1 MKDYRTNNTG
11 NFNESNFMQS
21 INKNNNDCINNE
33 IMSKEDELEGIF
45 EEKLYVNKR
54 APFKESNA
62 LTKEKKNLGNWRE
75 EIEKNELKI
84 KDIGIDS
91 NVGDSAATE
100 DFNGEKAG
108 KAVTTKKE
116 NPFGLFR
123 ESSIKIDYSK
133 DKDLYFKKDEI
144 GKFEDSDGDLVD
156 VYQTKKY
163 ILEQQDKIEDVPV
176 KNEAQEDDLSYKE
189 KYKKLEIEFNKMIKT
204 QKDMLRVKSKLYRF
218 IYSEISAIESKY
230 SVEIDRL
237 AKENVMLKKNVD
249 VSKDLK
255 VLLEENRSLKESN
268 LKLQEELEVKNKE
281 IQGYKEYLKKY
292 QSALSDKVLKWKTAI
307 ELKIREYLMNFKD
320 SRVRS

>member
-1 MKDYRTNNTG
+1 MKDYRTNTEDI
-11 NFNESNFMQS
+11 NESNFIQS
-21 INKNNNDCINNE
+21 INKNNNGCINNE

-54 APFKESNA
+54 APFKESNV
-62 LTKEKKNLGNWRE
+62 LTKAKKNLGNWRE

-84 KDIGIDS
+84 KGIGS
-91 NVGDSAATE
+91 NIGNSAVNE
-100 DFNGEKAG
+100 NFSGEKDG
-108 KAVTTKKE
+108 KAFITKKE

-123 ESSIKIDYSK
+123 ENPLKIDYSK

-144 GKFEDSDGDLVD
+144 GKFEDSDGDLED

-189 KYKKLEIEFNKMIKT
+189 KYKKLEIEFNKMVKT
-204 QKDMLRVKSKLYRF
+204 QKDVLRMKSKLYRF
-218 IYSEISAIESKY
+218 IYSEISAIEGKY

-237 AKENVMLKKNVD
+237 AKENVMLKKNLD

-255 VLLEENRSLKESN
+255 ALLEENRVLKESN
-268 LKLQEELEVKNKE
+268 LKLQEKLEVKNKE
-281 IQGYKEYLKKY
+281 IQGYKEYLRKY

-320 SRVRS
+320 SRVQS